1 MRARPPKRAKV
12 PGRPHRYE
20 QYCSIVRALDVIGD
34 RWSLLIVREL
44 MFAPKRYS
52 DLGAA
57 LTGVSSNLLASRL
70 RRLTERG
77 VLSKRRLPPP
87 YGSVVYELTP
97 RGRLLEQVL
106 FALSRFGVHYLGPPP
121 RGLTLDA
128 ESWLYGMR
136 VAFDPAKAGDM
147 SARYQFVIDGVPAG
161 VAVDRGAF
169 SASPGA
175 IADPTLMVATTT
187 TALLALVSG
196 RLALADAI
204 RSGAVAVTGD
214 ERAFAR
220 FLALFALPGP
230 EGAAPSGP
238 ERRRR

>member
-1 MRARPPKRAKV
+1 VRARPPKRAKV
-12 PGRPHRYE
+12 PDRPHRYE

-57 LTGVSSNLLASRL
+57 LTGVSSNLLAARL

-77 VLSKRRLPPP
+77 VVAKRRLPAP
-87 YGSVVYELTP
+87 YGSVVYELTQ
-97 RGRLLEQVL
+97 RGRLLEEVL

-128 ESWLYGMR
+128 ESWLYGMC
-136 VAFDPAKAGDM
+136 VAFDRAKAGTT
-147 SARYQFVIDGVPAG
+147 SERYQFVIDGVPAG

-169 SASPGA
+169 SASPGTV
-175 IADPTLMVATTT
+175 ADPAVRVTATTG
-187 TALLALVSG
+187 ALLALISG
-196 RLALADAI
+196 RTGLAEARAK
-204 RSGAVAVTGD
+204 GAVTVEGD
-214 ERAFAR
+214 ENAFRR
-220 FLALFALPGP
+220 FLGMFAMP
-230 EGAAPSGP
+230 AP
-238 ERRRR
+238 ERP